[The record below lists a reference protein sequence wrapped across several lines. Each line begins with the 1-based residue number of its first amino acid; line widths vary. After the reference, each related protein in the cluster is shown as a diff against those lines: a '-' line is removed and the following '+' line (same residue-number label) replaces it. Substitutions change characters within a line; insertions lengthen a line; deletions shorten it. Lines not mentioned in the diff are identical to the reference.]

1 MRPPELREDSCS
13 RCGACKKDITPD
25 DMVLK
30 PPNTV
35 GMFHVKC
42 FTCSKCCR
50 QLEAGE
56 EFYTIDNKEFLCS
69 RDFKNEQRSDVTR
82 PGEIGIIYHV
92 LFKTIN
98 FHDFILVLKEFQS

>member
-1 MRPPELREDSCS
+1 M
-13 RCGACKKDITPD
+13 I
-25 DMVLK
+25 LK

-56 EFYTIDNKEFLCS
+56 EFYTIDNKKFLCS
-69 RDFKNEQRSDVTR
+69 RDFKNQRSEAAR
-82 PGEIGIIYHV
+82 PGKNWGELRLIIELGSFDIASGFMVYSCFANSSQE
-92 LFKTIN
+92 LCFK
-98 FHDFILVLKEFQS
+98 S